1 MKGPLKL
8 NLLKFQARTWGI
20 ISEEDVLELDLPSPY
35 FHSNIVNQ
43 PLWLASTKFGR
54 DEIIDL
60 YLKVISNT
68 ASVKSYSDFAQ
79 RILNQSKSKKLTFNF
94 SFELWDFVLKYV
106 CQLIDVDVC

>member
-1 MKGPLKL
+1 M
-8 NLLKFQARTWGI
+8 

-79 RILNQSKSKKLTFNF
+79 SFFRSRILLTIIGCHP
-94 SFELWDFVLKYV
+94 SFPSFDGSIF
-106 CQLIDVDVC
+106 

>member
-1 MKGPLKL
+1 M
-8 NLLKFQARTWGI
+8 

-68 ASVKSYSDFAQ
+68 ASVKFYSDFAQ
-79 RILNQSKSKKLTFNF
+79 RILNQSKSKKLIAGFLLNEF
-94 SFELWDFVLKYV
+94 VKRGLKVSLDQESF
-106 CQLIDVDVC
+106 